1 MKRCASPM
9 GTKIRKS
16 LRRRLATTLMA
27 IASVTAGGIGVARGG
42 DEVGSLV
49 PMSVI
54 DLGGV
59 LDRMSG
65 RFVSPLELG
74 AWRAP
79 LMPVAVDAIDT
90 VLANGAAGV
99 SAGGE
104 EIGLAADSEVE
115 ELRMC
120 EALAAESNRDAAVRK
135 TAMQLFE
142 FWRLRDSFHV
152 RSNDPMRRALVDLAA
167 QEPIDVSSEQAK
179 EASAQVRDLA
189 SRLFEKEATPLK
201 DEVEAGV
208 SGSQVAS
215 GSEPDSSHWVALDE
229 WMAAMAERGRP
240 ERDAANV
247 PPQYAALARIGGG
260 PMIVTLDEPYM
271 AYDMSPED
279 LIALR
284 MYPIPGDE
292 PGSRSPGIE
301 SGYGEASD
309 VAAAMPAE
317 AGASEGDAA
326 EGVLDVDAV
335 LDRMIAGDVGPAG
348 SVASPSSLMAEA
360 TLMEP
365 RPAEGDAARL
375 EESPRV
381 PPLELAYQTA
391 VAIVEAQDRLAVA
404 DARAKGEQVPA
415 EQVVVQAEAMAKA
428 FDQVATTLERLAVG
442 LRNAGDQLVRQ
453 ARSGSGKAGASVIR

>member
-1 MKRCASPM
+1 MKRCASPR

-27 IASVTAGGIGVARGG
+27 IVSVTAGGIGVARGG
-42 DEVGSLV
+42 DEVGAIAPV
-49 PMSVI
+49 AVV

-59 LDRMSG
+59 LGRMSG
-65 RFVSPLELG
+65 RFVSPLDSG

-79 LMPVAVDAIDT
+79 LMT
-90 VLANGAAGV
+90 VVVGPIAADSASV

-104 EIGLAADSEVE
+104 EVGFADDSEADEMRRCE
-115 ELRMC
+115 E
-120 EALAAESNRDAAVRK
+120 LAAESNRDAAARK

-152 RSNDPMRRALVDLAA
+152 RSNDPVQRALADLAA
-167 QEPIDVSSEQAK
+167 QEPIDVSSAK
-179 EASAQVRDLA
+179 VNEASVEVRDLA
-189 SRLFEKEATPLK
+189 SRLFEEEEAS
-201 DEVEAGV
+201 VGGEADAG
-208 SGSQVAS
+208 AS
-215 GSEPDSSHWVALDE
+215 GSEVAGGGEPDGGHWVALDE
-229 WMAAMAERGRP
+229 WMAEMAERAQP
-240 ERDAANV
+240 ERDEANL
-247 PPQYAALARIGGG
+247 PPEYGALARTGGG
-260 PMIVTLDEPYM
+260 PLIVTLDEPYM

-292 PGSRSPGIE
+292 PGSRFPAIE
-301 SGYGEASD
+301 NGYAKASD
-309 VAAAMPAE
+309 VATAMPAE
-317 AGASEGDAA
+317 AAASEGAA
-326 EGVLDVDAV
+326 ADEVLDVDAV
-335 LDRMIAGDVGPAG
+335 LDRMIAGDVGSTG

-365 RPAEGDAARL
+365 RPAQGEATPR

-391 VAIVEAQDRLAVA
+391 IEIVEAQERLAA
-404 DARAKGEQVPA
+404 DAQVKGEEVPA
-415 EQVVVQAEAMAKA
+415 EQVVVQAEALAKA

-453 ARSGSGKAGASVIR
+453 ARSGGGKAGASVIR

>member
-9 GTKIRKS
+9 GTKIRQS
-16 LRRRLATTLMA
+16 IRRRLATTLMA
-27 IASVTAGGIGVARGG
+27 IISVTAGGIGVARGG
-42 DEVGSLV
+42 DEVGAIAPV
-49 PMSVI
+49 AVV

-59 LDRMSG
+59 LGRMSG
-65 RFVSPLELG
+65 RFVSPLDSG

-79 LMPVAVDAIDT
+79 LMPRVVAPIAAD
-90 VLANGAAGV
+90 LASV

-104 EIGLAADSEVE
+104 EVGLADDSEADE
-115 ELRMC
+115 MRRC
-120 EALAAESNRDAAVRK
+120 EALAAQSNRDAAARK

-152 RSNDPMRRALVDLAA
+152 RSNDPVQRALADLSQ
-167 QEPIDVSSEQAK
+167 QEPIDVSGEQIQ
-179 EASAQVRDLA
+179 EASSEVRDLA
-189 SRLFEKEATPLK
+189 SRLFEEEAT
-201 DEVEAGV
+201 VGGEAGAGA
-208 SGSQVAS
+208 SGSEVAG

-229 WMAAMAERGRP
+229 WMSAMAERAQP
-240 ERDAANV
+240 ERDDANL

-279 LIALR
+279 MIALR

-292 PGSRSPGIE
+292 PGSRFPGIE
-301 SGYGEASD
+301 SGYAKASD
-309 VAAAMPAE
+309 VAAAMPEE
-317 AGASEGDAA
+317 AAASEGAA
-326 EGVLDVDAV
+326 ADEVLDVDAV
-335 LDRMIAGDVGPAG
+335 LDRMIAGDVGSTG

-365 RPAEGDAARL
+365 RPAQGDATSR

-391 VAIVEAQDRLAVA
+391 IEIVEAQERLAA
-404 DARAKGEQVPA
+404 DTQVKGEEVPA
-415 EQVVVQAEAMAKA
+415 EQVVVQAEALAKA

-442 LRNAGDQLVRQ
+442 LRHAGDQLVRQ
-453 ARSGSGKAGASVIR
+453 ARSGGGKAGASVIR

>member
-27 IASVTAGGIGVARGG
+27 IVSVTAGGIGVARGG
-42 DEVGSLV
+42 DEVGAIAPV
-49 PMSVI
+49 AVI

-59 LDRMSG
+59 LGRMSG
-65 RFVSPLELG
+65 RFVSPLDSG

-79 LMPVAVDAIDT
+79 LMSVVADPIAAD
-90 VLANGAAGV
+90 LASV

-104 EIGLAADSEVE
+104 EVGFADDSDAE
-115 ELRMC
+115 EIEMRRC
-120 EALAAESNRDAAVRK
+120 EALAAESNRDAAARK

-152 RSNDPMRRALVDLAA
+152 RSNDPVQRALADLAA
-167 QEPIDVSSEQAK
+167 QEPIDVSSAK
-179 EASAQVRDLA
+179 VNEASVEVRDLA
-189 SRLFEKEATPLK
+189 SRLFEEEEASVGG
-201 DEVEAGV
+201 EAEAG
-208 SGSQVAS
+208 AS
-215 GSEPDSSHWVALDE
+215 GSEVAGGGEPDGGHWVALDE
-229 WMAAMAERGRP
+229 WMAAMAERAQP
-240 ERDAANV
+240 EKDEANL

-260 PMIVTLDEPYM
+260 PLIVTLEEPYM

-292 PGSRSPGIE
+292 PGSRFPGIE
-301 SGYGEASD
+301 SGYAKASD
-309 VAAAMPAE
+309 VAAAMPAV
-317 AGASEGDAA
+317 AGASEGEVAD
-326 EGVLDVDAV
+326 GVLDVDAV
-335 LDRMIAGDVGPAG
+335 LDRMIAGDVGSTG

-365 RPAEGDAARL
+365 RPAQGEATPR

-391 VAIVEAQDRLAVA
+391 IEIVEAQERLAAA
-404 DARAKGEQVPA
+404 DARASGEQVPA
-415 EQVVVQAEAMAKA
+415 EQVVVQAEALAKA

-453 ARSGSGKAGASVIR
+453 ARSGGGKAGASVIR